1 MKMNL
6 KINPPAGGQN
16 SKLSEGFTL
25 VELIMAMSI
34 FVVLISIAAG
44 GFINILRN
52 QRLAIALMSVND
64 NMSLSIEQMAREIR
78 TGYNFIK
85 ISDEEF
91 QFVNAS
97 NRIVWYRL
105 HRGAIE
111 RITENANLEKI
122 PQKITADNAKI
133 VKFNVEICGKNI
145 DTNLTLDSCG
155 AGESSYPPR
164 ITLGFTITSAE
175 PDIEKLKIF
184 TNIQTTISSR
194 TSM

>member
-1 MKMNL
+1 MKKNL
-6 KINPPAGGQN
+6 K
-16 SKLSEGFTL
+16 SKISNLKSSDGFTL

-34 FVVLISIAAG
+34 FVILVSIAVG

-64 NMSLSIEQMAREIR
+64 NMSLSMEQMAREIR

-91 QFVNAS
+91 QFVNAN

-105 HRGAIE
+105 SKGAIE
-111 RITENANLEKI
+111 RVTENASLEKN
-122 PQKITADNAKI
+122 PQKITADNVKI
-133 VKFNVEICGKNI
+133 VKFNVGICGR
-145 DTNLTLDSCG
+145 NLDPNLILDSCG
-155 AGESSYPPR
+155 IGGSAYPPR
-164 ITLGFTITSAE
+164 ITLSFTITSAE
-175 PDIEKLKIF
+175 PDIERLKIF

-194 TSM
+194 ILI